1 MAVMVN
7 TPPLTTSWQDGRIV
21 VLAGDAASPLGEVET
36 LRTDTDFVLSRCHC
50 RSLRASA
57 LLLEPVAERPMPV
70 LIKRLE
76 NEYAFRGQ
84 LEPPWAVQPRALV
97 AEGGRCA
104 LLLDDPGG
112 EPLSKRLGKPWGLR
126 DFLVV
131 AIGIASAL
139 GQLHRRGGI
148 HKDVKPGNVLVGSDG
163 QVRLMGFGIA
173 TTLRR
178 ERQSSEPIEVIAG
191 TLAYMAPE
199 QTGRMNRSV
208 DSRSDLYSLGATFYE
223 LLTGELP
230 FTASNAIEW
239 VHCHVAREAPRVDEH
254 RPEVPKPVADLVARL
269 LSKAAESRYQTA
281 RGLETDLRRCL
292 QSLEQHGAVLP
303 FPLGGEDLPATLLIP
318 ERLYGREQEVHA
330 LVSALERV
338 AETGNMEVALVSGYA
353 GIGKSSMVNELHKT
367 LVAQRG
373 FLASGKF
380 DQYKRDIPYATFA
393 QALEQ
398 LVRSILPKS
407 AAEVATW
414 AALIRAAL
422 GANGKLIAELV
433 PELEIVIGPQPDL
446 PELPPKDAQRRFHAT
461 FRRFLSVFARPGQPL
476 VLFVDDLQ
484 WLDAATLELVA
495 ELATHPD
502 VRHVLLIGAY
512 RDSEVRAD
520 GPLPAAMAEI
530 RQRGTRLSEIVLQPL
545 AVGDLALLIGD
556 TLHSEPARVEPLAAL
571 VHEKTSGNAF
581 FAIQFLTALA
591 DEALVSFDV
600 QAHAWAWQIERIRAR
615 QFSDNIVHLMLER
628 LRRLPPNTARA
639 FAALACLGS
648 SGTVE
653 DLGLVLECSADEVH
667 ACLWEAVRMG
677 LAFRE
682 EHAYVF
688 LHDRVQE
695 AAYALI
701 ANDARAEMHS
711 RIGHLL
717 LAGTAPEQI
726 EERVFEIVN
735 QLNRGAHLLGD
746 DAARDAVLELN
757 LRAGKRA
764 KAQSAYASAL
774 TYLRAGC
781 ALLREGAWEE
791 RYSLTREL
799 YLERAGCELLN
810 ASFELAASLIEELSR
825 RSRSALE
832 QVEAYR
838 LHIELSVMQ
847 SENARAVEQALECLR
862 LFGIDMPPHPS
873 TADLTRA
880 YDAVCLQLGER
891 SIESLVDL
899 PRANDENVEAAMSV
913 LALLFAPA
921 VFTDANLLT
930 LHLCHMVML
939 TLEHGVTAP
948 TAHAFGWFGIV
959 LGDTF
964 QRPLDGYRFARL
976 ARSLVDRHGFV
987 AYQAKAYFALE
998 LASLWSAPIAAALEA
1013 IRSAHRH
1020 GVESGD
1026 VTVACYAC
1034 NHAVTDLILRG
1045 EHLDRVWDESERGLA
1060 FARRAGFRDVVDVLV
1075 SQQRFI
1081 QSMRGCTQRVG
1092 AFAGADFDEQAFEAE
1107 LGPARM
1113 STMVLWY
1120 WIIKGQAR
1128 FIAGDLA
1135 GAAQAFEQAAP
1146 LSWAS
1151 PGHIQNLDYHYF
1163 GALTLAGR
1171 ARRGPLEPRE
1181 RAELAA
1187 HHARLLGW
1195 AETYPP
1201 TFADKERLVAAE
1213 LARLEGD
1220 RGQALRL
1227 YEAALALARE
1237 HGFIQ
1242 NEALANELCA
1252 RFCMEHGLMARAGA
1266 YLRDAHYCYLRW
1278 GAAGKVAQ
1286 LEALYPF
1293 LRDQAPVVSPSD
1305 TIGTPVVK
1313 LDLASVLEMS
1323 RAVSGEMVLDTLLEK
1338 LMKLALQHAAA
1349 ERAVLLLV
1357 TGDEPSIA
1365 ASAVTAAHGIAVQ
1378 LGPAGALERELPEA
1392 VVRYVAR
1399 TRSSVLL
1406 DDELSVHAFADDAYL
1421 ATNAPR
1427 SVLCLPLLK
1436 QARLIGLLYLENRL
1450 APRVFTADRVSV
1462 LELLASQAAISL
1474 ENARLFAELAASQA
1488 ELRSLIDTIPT
1499 LAWCAAPDGAIEFYN
1514 HRWLEYTGLA
1524 AEEAVGWG
1532 WRQVIHEQDQIPLE
1546 QIWSR
1551 LLRSGEAGE
1560 AEARIR
1566 RADGEYRWFLLRVQ
1580 PVYDGAHAI
1589 VRWYGTNTD
1598 IEDRKRAEMRLGEQ
1612 LRFETLRREVS
1623 VALVS
1628 AAPGDFDARLGDAL
1642 TRVAAFFGADAARLL
1657 QATGSLELRLISE
1670 GRELA
1675 LSAEARAAARM
1686 MADVLTAALVRHKAE
1701 LELERAD
1708 AALQQAQNELSRVTR
1723 AITLGELAA
1732 SIAHEVNQPLT
1743 AISASAKAS
1752 LNWLNREP
1760 PDLIAARRTISA
1772 VARDAARAG
1781 EVLARIRAMLS
1792 RSTIEYN
1799 PCDLPE
1805 LISGIVPLVKSQL
1818 SRAGVRLS
1826 LAIDVSL
1833 PPVLGDVVQLQQVL
1847 LNLVLN
1853 AAEATQAVDASR
1865 RTVEIQA
1872 RSEQR
1877 SAESWAVVEVID
1889 SGTGIAAA
1897 DLTRLFEPFYTTKPK
1912 GLGMGLSISRSI
1924 IERHHGNLSARN
1936 NASGGAT
1943 FRFEIPGFAAGRA
1956 DVAIAQQSSERP

>member
-1 MAVMVN
+1 
-7 TPPLTTSWQDGRIV
+7 
-21 VLAGDAASPLGEVET
+21 
-36 LRTDTDFVLSRCHC
+36 
-50 RSLRASA
+50 
-57 LLLEPVAERPMPV
+57 
-70 LIKRLE
+70 
-76 NEYAFRGQ
+76 
-84 LEPPWAVQPRALV
+84 
-97 AEGGRCA
+97 
-104 LLLDDPGG
+104 
-112 EPLSKRLGKPWGLR
+112 
-126 DFLVV
+126 
-131 AIGIASAL
+131 
-139 GQLHRRGGI
+139 
-148 HKDVKPGNVLVGSDG
+148 
-163 QVRLMGFGIA
+163 
-173 TTLRR
+173 
-178 ERQSSEPIEVIAG
+178 
-191 TLAYMAPE
+191 
-199 QTGRMNRSV
+199 
-208 DSRSDLYSLGATFYE
+208 
-223 LLTGELP
+223 
-230 FTASNAIEW
+230 
-239 VHCHVAREAPRVDEH
+239 
-254 RPEVPKPVADLVARL
+254 
-269 LSKAAESRYQTA
+269 
-281 RGLETDLRRCL
+281 
-292 QSLEQHGAVLP
+292 
-303 FPLGGEDLPATLLIP
+303 
-318 ERLYGREQEVHA
+318 
-330 LVSALERV
+330 
-338 AETGNMEVALVSGYA
+338 
-353 GIGKSSMVNELHKT
+353 
-367 LVAQRG
+367 
-373 FLASGKF
+373 
-380 DQYKRDIPYATFA
+380 
-393 QALEQ
+393 
-398 LVRSILPKS
+398 
-407 AAEVATW
+407 
-414 AALIRAAL
+414 
-422 GANGKLIAELV
+422 
-433 PELEIVIGPQPDL
+433 
-446 PELPPKDAQRRFHAT
+446 
-461 FRRFLSVFARPGQPL
+461 
-476 VLFVDDLQ
+476 
-484 WLDAATLELVA
+484 
-495 ELATHPD
+495 
-502 VRHVLLIGAY
+502 
-512 RDSEVRAD
+512 
-520 GPLPAAMAEI
+520 MAEI

-545 AVGDLALLIGD
+545 AVGDLAQLIGD
-556 TLHSEPARVEPLAAL
+556 TLHNEPARVEPLAAL

-581 FAIQFLTALA
+581 FAIQFLTALT
-591 DEALVSFDV
+591 DEALVSFDA
-600 QAHAWAWQIERIRAR
+600 QAHAWSWQIERIRAR

-628 LRRLPPNTARA
+628 LGRLPPSTARA
-639 FAALACLGS
+639 LAALACLGN
-648 SGTVE
+648 SGAVE
-653 DLGLVLECSADEVH
+653 DLGLALECSADEVH
-667 ACLWEAVRMG
+667 AWLWEAVRMG
-677 LAFRE
+677 LVFRE
-682 EHAYVF
+682 ERAYVF

-701 ANDARAEMHS
+701 APDTRAGMHS
-711 RIGHLL
+711 RIGRLL
-717 LAGTAPEQI
+717 LAGTAPGQM

-735 QLNRGAHLLGD
+735 QLNRGAHLLGEG
-746 DAARDAVLELN
+746 AEQGALLELN

-774 TYLRAGC
+774 SYLRAGH

-799 YLERAGCELLN
+799 YLERATCELLN
-810 ASFELAASLIEELSR
+810 ASFEPAAALIEELSR
-825 RSRSALE
+825 RSRSPLE

-838 LHIELSVMQ
+838 LRIELSVMQ
-847 SENARAVEQALECLR
+847 SENVRAVAEALECLR
-862 LFGIDMPPHPS
+862 LFGIDMSPHPS
-873 TADLTRA
+873 TEDLTRA
-880 YDAVCLQLGER
+880 YEAVCLKLGDR

-948 TAHAFGWFGIV
+948 TTHAFGWFGIV

-964 QRPLDGYRFARL
+964 QRPLDGYRFARI

-998 LASLWSAPIAAALEA
+998 LATLWSAPIAAALEA

-1034 NHAVTDLILRG
+1034 NHTVTDLLLRG

-1081 QSMRGCTQRVG
+1081 QSMRGRSQRVG

-1135 GAAQAFEQAAP
+1135 GAAQAFERAAP

-1163 GALTLAGR
+1163 SALTLAGR
-1171 ARRGPLEPRE
+1171 ARSGPLEPRE
-1181 RAELAA
+1181 HAELAA
-1187 HHARLLGW
+1187 HHARLRGW

-1201 TFADKERLVAAE
+1201 TFADKERLLAAE

-1220 RGQALRL
+1220 RSQALGL
-1227 YEAALALARE
+1227 YEQALSLARE

-1252 RFCMEHGLMARAGA
+1252 RFCMEHGLVARAGA

-1293 LRDQAPVVSPSD
+1293 LCEQATVVSPSD
-1305 TIGTPVVK
+1305 TIGTPVGQ
-1313 LDLASVLEMS
+1313 LDLGSVLEMS
-1323 RAVSGEMVLDTLLEK
+1323 RAVSGEVVLDTLLEK

-1349 ERAVLLLV
+1349 ERAVMVLG
-1357 TGDEPSIA
+1357 TGAKLTIA
-1365 ASAVTAAHGIAVQ
+1365 ASAATGQRGIEVRLQPPGSLAQ
-1378 LGPAGALERELPEA
+1378 ELPEA
-1392 VVRYVAR
+1392 IARYVVR

-1406 DDELSVHAFADDAYL
+1406 DDALSAHAFSDDAYL
-1421 ATNAPR
+1421 ASTTPR

-1436 QARLIGLLYLENRL
+1436 QGRLIGVLYLENRL

-1488 ELRSLIDTIPT
+1488 ELRSLINTIPT

-1514 HRWLEYTGLA
+1514 QRWLEYTGLS

-1532 WRQVIHEQDQIPLE
+1532 WRQAIHEQDQIPLD
-1546 QIWSR
+1546 QVWSD
-1551 LLRSGEAGE
+1551 LLGSGEAGE
-1560 AEARIR
+1560 AEARLR
-1566 RADGEYRWFLLRVQ
+1566 RADGEYRWFLFRAQ
-1580 PVYDGAHAI
+1580 PVYDDAHAI

-1598 IEDRKRAEMRLGEQ
+1598 IEDRKRAEMRLGDQ

-1623 VALVS
+1623 VALLS
-1628 AAPGDFDARLGDAL
+1628 AAPGDFDARLRDAL
-1642 TRVAAFFGADAARLL
+1642 TRVATLFGADAARLL
-1657 QATGSLELRLISE
+1657 QAMEGDLELRLTSD

-1675 LSAEARAAARM
+1675 LSAEGRASARV
-1686 MADVLTAALVRHKAE
+1686 MADVLSAALARHKTE

-1708 AALQQAQNELSRVTR
+1708 AALQQAQNELSHVTR
-1723 AITLGELAA
+1723 ATTLGELAA

-1743 AISASAKAS
+1743 AITANATAC
-1752 LNWLNREP
+1752 LNWLNKEP
-1760 PDLIAARRTISA
+1760 PNLIAARRTTTA
-1772 VARDAARAG
+1772 VARDATRAG
-1781 EVLARIRAMLS
+1781 QVVARIRALLS
-1792 RSTIEYN
+1792 RSTIEQSA
-1799 PCDLPE
+1799 CDLPE

-1818 SRAGVRLS
+1818 TRAGVRLS
-1826 LAIDVSL
+1826 LDFDESI
-1833 PPVLGDVVQLQQVL
+1833 PPVLGDVVQLQQVV

-1865 RTVEIQA
+1865 RTIEILA

-1877 SAESWAVVEVID
+1877 SGESWVVIEVID

-1924 IERHHGNLSARN
+1924 IERHHGKLSARN
-1936 NASGGAT
+1936 NASAGAT
-1943 FRFEIPGFAAGRA
+1943 FRFEIPGFGAELTDAAIG
-1956 DVAIAQQSSERP
+1956 QQSA